1 MATDDL
7 IPQLAR
13 LAADVGPALAPASQD
28 ELLRSIVGTAR
39 RLFGAQASS
48 LALLD
53 ESGEHLVFH
62 VADGRGSDT
71 VVGISIPAGQGIAG
85 YVVQSGQPMAIEDVQ
100 RDPRFVTD
108 VADTT
113 GYLPTSI
120 LAMPLETDRG
130 ILGVLEILDRQA
142 EGLARAQEMEIVA
155 LFAQQ
160 AALAIESSRVF
171 RDMGRVL
178 FEAAARAAA
187 DDGDLAAALEGVA
200 EGAPRPDSDLA
211 EVAAILA
218 DLEQL
223 GPDERHVASGLLA
236 GFLAYARRSRRR
248 R

>member
-1 MATDDL
+1 MATEDL
-7 IPQLAR
+7 VPHLAR
-13 LAADVGPALAPASQD
+13 LAADVGPALAPASRD
-28 ELLRSIVGTAR
+28 ELLHSIVATAR
-39 RLFGAQASS
+39 RLFGAEASS

-53 ESGEHLVFH
+53 EEGEHLVFH

-113 GYLPTSI
+113 GYLPRSI
-120 LAMPLETDRG
+120 LAMPLETERG

-160 AALAIESSRVF
+160 AALAIENAQVF
-171 RDMGRVL
+171 RDMGRLL
-178 FEAAARAAA
+178 FQAAARAAD
-187 DDGDLAAALEGVA
+187 DDGDLVAALHAVA
-200 EGAPRPDSDLA
+200 DDAPRPDADLA
-211 EVAAILA
+211 EVAALIA
-218 DLEQL
+218 DLEHL
-223 GPDERHVASGLLA
+223 GSEERRVASGLLA
-236 GFLAYARRSRRR
+236 GFLSYARRSRRR